1 MLAALSL
8 MADGSSPQ
16 PQSSDG
22 ARQHGQLS
30 GWSLRSGSGPR
41 SLLGPCHNGRAGA
54 PAGTGGHRP
63 VRRNR
68 SPWPYNSAPRIMQA
82 LIRIVT
88 PKDSASWQRAA
99 MARCSTVSFGVCSRP
114 RWWRPASRSLGR
126 RGWGGCARRS
136 WHTGDPLSVGCW
148 LIGGAGHGRASRGR
162 PVMPARP
169 AGCWLPAR
177 AGRRRSL
184 TASGGMVGAHG
195 GRAAWSSARRL
206 GVRTSPVRLTS
217 TVIS

>member
-22 ARQHGQLS
+22 ARKHGQLS

-99 MARCSTVSFGVCSRP
+99 MARCSMVSFGVCSRP

-136 WHTGDPLSVGCW
+136 WHTGGPVVGRVLADRRRWSWPCLTW
-148 LIGGAGHGRASRGR
+148 PAGHAC
-162 PVMPARP
+162 P
-169 AGCWLPAR
+169 
-177 AGRRRSL
+177 
-184 TASGGMVGAHG
+184 
-195 GRAAWSSARRL
+195 ARRL
-206 GVRTSPVRLTS
+206 LASCSCWTTTIFDGLRGDGGCSRREGGLELGP
-217 TVIS
+217 